1 MIQVRRA
8 RPEDAPAIGAIHRLA
23 WQDAYPGILPEA
35 YLAGLD
41 ERRIAAGYLR
51 SMLARRGG
59 EALFV
64 AAASDGQP
72 VGFASAAPARRDG
85 IAEGEIETL
94 YLLPDWRDLGLGRR
108 LMRASAAHLQA
119 IGCASAMLWVLS
131 ANGAGWFYRHLG
143 GRLVGRETIR
153 VGGEAVEQT
162 AMRWDPIT
170 LLLDAT
176 AATREGDARRE
187 G

>member
-8 RPEDAPAIGAIHRLA
+8 RPEDAAAIGAIHRIA
-23 WQDAYPGILPEA
+23 WQDSYPGILADA

-41 ERRIAAGYLR
+41 ERRIATGYMR
-51 SMLARRGG
+51 AMLARRGG
-59 EALFV
+59 EAIFV
-64 AAASDGQP
+64 ACAPDGAP
-72 VGFASAAPARRDG
+72 VGFASAARARRSG

-94 YLLPDWRDLGLGRR
+94 YLMPDWRDRGIGRR
-108 LMRASAAHLQA
+108 LMRASAAHLSA

-131 ANGAGWFYRHLG
+131 ANGSSWFYRRLG
-143 GRLVGRETIR
+143 GRPVGREVIC
-153 VGGEAVEQT
+153 VGGRQVEQT
-162 AMRWDPIT
+162 AVLWAPIA

-176 AATREGDARRE
+176 AATREGDARGE

>member
-8 RPEDAPAIGAIHRLA
+8 RPEDAAAIGSIHRIA
-23 WQDAYPGILPEA
+23 WQDSYPGILPEP

-41 ERRIAAGYLR
+41 ERRISAGYLR
-51 SMLARRGG
+51 AMLARRGG
-59 EALFV
+59 DAVFV
-64 AAASDGQP
+64 ACGPNGAP
-72 VGFASAAPARRDG
+72 VGFCSAARARREG

-94 YLLPDWRDLGLGRR
+94 YLLPDWRDQGIGRR

-131 ANGAGWFYRHLG
+131 GNGAGWFYRRLG
-143 GRLVGRETIR
+143 GKPVGREAIR
-153 VGGEAVEQT
+153 VGGREVEQT
-162 AMRWDPIT
+162 AVLWNPIA

-176 AATREGDARRE
+176 AATREGDAR
-187 G
+187 GKG